1 VAKKMATAGPIYVG
15 IGGWTYEPWRGPFYP
30 AGLPKTRELE
40 HAGTRLTAIE
50 INGTF
55 YRAQGP
61 KSFANWRAAVP
72 EGFVFAVK
80 GHRAIVNKKKLAE
93 AGESLDWFIGT
104 GLTELGEK
112 LGPVLWQLAPF
123 KRFDPDDIDAFLGML
138 PQEKDGLRLRHAL
151 EVRHDSFRD
160 PAFVALARKHNA
172 AIVYADSDEYPAIA
186 DDTADFAYSRLMRTE
201 ETEPAG
207 YPEPALVAWAERART
222 WAAGGTPADLPRV
235 EEAATARAGNP
246 RPVYMF
252 FIAGA
257 KVRAPAAAEAMIA
270 RLAS

>member
-1 VAKKMATAGPIYVG
+1 MAKKKAAAGPVYVG
-15 IGGWTYEPWRGPFYP
+15 IGGWTYEPWRGTFYP
-30 AGLPKTRELE
+30 ADLPKTRELE
-40 HAGTRLTAIE
+40 YAGTRLTAIE

-55 YRAQGP
+55 YRAQGA

-72 EGFVFAVK
+72 DGFVFAVK

-93 AGESLDWFIGT
+93 AGESLEWFLGT

-112 LGPVLWQLAPF
+112 LGPLLWQLAPF
-123 KRFDPDDIDAFLGML
+123 KRFDPDDMGAFLTML

-160 PAFVALARKHNA
+160 PAFVALARKYNA
-172 AIVYADSDEYPAIA
+172 AIVYADSDDYPAIA
-186 DDTADFAYSRLMRTE
+186 DDTADFVYARLMRTE
-201 ETEPAG
+201 EAEPTG
-207 YPEPALVAWAERART
+207 YPAPALDAWAGRART
-222 WAAGGTPADLPRV
+222 WAAGSVPADLLRL
-235 EEAATARAGNP
+235 EETAAKAGNP